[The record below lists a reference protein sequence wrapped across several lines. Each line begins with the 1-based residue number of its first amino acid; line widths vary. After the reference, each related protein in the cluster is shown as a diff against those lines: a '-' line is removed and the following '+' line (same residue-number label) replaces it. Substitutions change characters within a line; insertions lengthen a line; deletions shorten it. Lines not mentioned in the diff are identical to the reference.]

1 MQDTSDDDEAAHAT
15 SLIPLHIGAN
25 PFMIPHSNLN
35 KQFRAI
41 SRELFTISQLKI
53 VSIEKIRR
61 EIQCEF
67 KKPLSP
73 LCTTAWFGLHWQGSL
88 RPTLTYFLSDRVR
101 VISLIT
107 SVSAALQC
115 QRKIGENLFTI
126 KTYLISIEKS
136 LAFYN
141 YLLKCE

>member
-1 MQDTSDDDEAAHAT
+1 
-15 SLIPLHIGAN
+15 
-25 PFMIPHSNLN
+25 MIPHSNLN
-35 KQFRAI
+35 GKQPFAI
-41 SRELFTISQLKI
+41 LRDLFTISQLKI
-53 VSIEKIRR
+53 GSIEKICR
-61 EIQCEF
+61 EIVCEF

-73 LCTTAWFGLHWQGSL
+73 LCTAWLGLHWQGSL

-107 SVSAALQC
+107 SVSAALHC

-136 LAFYN
+136 LAYYN
-141 YLLKCE
+141 YLLKCELKRKLLCCTIYLSDYWDI

>member
-25 PFMIPHSNLN
+25 PFMIPHTSLN
-35 KQFRAI
+35 KQPCAI
-41 SRELFTISQLKI
+41 SRDLFTISQLKI
-53 VSIEKIRR
+53 GSIEKICR
-61 EIQCEF
+61 EIVCEF

-73 LCTTAWFGLHWQGSL
+73 LCTAWLGLHWQGSL

-107 SVSAALQC
+107 SVSAALHC

-126 KTYLISIEKS
+126 SQNQDITD
-136 LAFYN
+136 
-141 YLLKCE
+141 